1 MELSCN
7 FPLDLIS
14 TSPAPP
20 VALLRARLSFLH
32 PGDLTIE
39 LLAKGN
45 GCLEETQ
52 SRH

>member
-1 MELSCN
+1 MNLSCN
-7 FPLDLIS
+7 FPLDLVS
-14 TSPAPP
+14 TSAACPA
-20 VALLRARLSFLH
+20 ALLRARLSLLH

-39 LLAKGN
+39 VLAESN